1 MRLPIF
7 VLCFALFLSAC
18 APAAPQ
24 ALPTETPQ
32 TVLELPTFPPT
43 QVNLSGCQAVL
54 AQPTPDSGA
63 PSLFAKPGQGEYD
76 HLRGAETAPATIIV
90 YSDFACPTC
99 APLAEIL
106 NRLADEYPD
115 DLRLVFR
122 HFPILTAYPNS
133 GAAVR
138 AAEAAGLQG
147 KFWEMHDALF
157 LDQAAWT
164 ELAEPVLGRYFTSLA
179 GQLGLDPAQFESD
192 VNSAAVA
199 DTPERAFSSGLEI
212 GLPGSPLLLI
222 NGQIYTGPIN
232 YGSLKFIVG
241 MIALGQR
248 QFSTCPESVI
258 DPAKRYYATLKTE
271 KGDIVLRLY
280 ADLAPVTVNSFVFLA
295 QNGWYDDIT
304 FHRVIPGFMA
314 QMGDPTGT
322 GTGGSGQN
330 LQAEF
335 STMRHERGTVSMARA
350 ASLDSADSQFF
361 ICFAPAPFL
370 DGKYTIWGRVVDGMQ
385 FVDRIKAGT
394 EEENGA
400 VLMPDHIKTV
410 KVAADV
416 Q

>member
-1 MRLPIF
+1 MRLPTF
-7 VLCFALFLSAC
+7 VLSFVLFLSAC
-18 APAAPQ
+18 APAVPKV
-24 ALPTETPQ
+24 LPTETPQ
-32 TVLELPTFPPT
+32 AVLELPTFPPT
-43 QVNLSGCQAVL
+43 QVDLSGCQAVL
-54 AQPTPDSGA
+54 AQPTPDSDA

-76 HLRGAETAPATIIV
+76 HLRGPQTAPATIIV
-90 YSDFACPTC
+90 YSDFACPNC

-138 AAEAAGLQG
+138 AVEAAGLQG
-147 KFWEMHDALF
+147 KFWEMHNALF
-157 LDQAAWT
+157 QDQAAWT
-164 ELAEPVLGRYFTSLA
+164 ELAEPVLGRYFASLA
-179 GQLGLDPAQFESD
+179 GQLGLDSAQFEAD
-192 VNSAAVA
+192 INSAAVA

-241 MIALGQR
+241 MIVLGQH
-248 QFSTCPESVI
+248 QFATCPEMVI

-314 QMGDPTGT
+314 QTGDPSGT
-322 GTGGSGQN
+322 GAGNPGYFIINETASGLKFDRAGLLGMANTGPDTTG
-330 LQAEF
+330 
-335 STMRHERGTVSMARA
+335 
-350 ASLDSADSQFF
+350 SQFF
-361 ICFAPAPFL
+361 ITLGPAPHL
-370 DGKYTIWGRVVDGMQ
+370 DGGYTIFGEVVSGFEVAEKLAARDALPGQ
-385 FVDRIKAGT
+385 DVPAGDRLIT
-394 EEENGA
+394 VIIEER
-400 VLMPDHIKTV
+400 
-410 KVAADV
+410 
-416 Q
+416 